1 MAKVEIISG
10 FLGAGK
16 TTWIKKALKEAHKD
30 EKCMLIENEF
40 GDIGVDAGFLQDA
53 GVQITELNSGCI
65 CCTLVGDFVT
75 ALQKAVKEYDPELIL
90 IEPSGVGKLS
100 DILKA
105 ITEAEDAGL
114 TVKGSLTIVDAKKAK
129 MYLRNFREFF
139 VDQIQYADVVVLSH
153 TKGLAPEKLEEVR
166 KIIEEANPKAAIVT
180 TEWEEFDAKIVE
192 DLLEKGDTMREEML
206 EEIRKRPAHHHHH
219 HHHRHNHDHEHE
231 HEDEDEHE
239 HHHHHH
245 DDEEDEEDEHE
256 HHHHHHGHECCC
268 GEEDEECECC
278 HEDDEEECEC
288 CHHHHDDDDEEED
301 EHEHHHHHH
310 DEDEEEDADDV
321 FDTYGFETAKTYSL
335 EKISSILDVI
345 MYDED
350 LFEHVLR
357 AKGIV
362 KSDKGEWIHFDYV
375 PGEPDVHVGPAA
387 YTGKVCIIGTD
398 LDKEK
403 LSGLFEEK

>member
-75 ALQKAVKEYDPELIL
+75 ALASAVEQYHPDLII

-105 ITEAEDAGL
+105 ITEAEHAGL

-129 MYLRNFREFF
+129 MYMKNFREFF
-139 VDQIQYADVVVLSH
+139 TDQIRYANVVVLSH
-153 TKGLAPEKLEEVR
+153 TKGLSAEKLEEVR
-166 KIIEEANPKAAIVT
+166 AMVAEVNPEAKIVT
-180 TEWEEFDAKIVE
+180 TDWEEFNAEDVE
-192 DLLEKGDTMREEML
+192 KLLEDKDEMMEEML
-206 EEIRKRPAHHHHH
+206 EEIRKRPVHEHHHH
-219 HHHRHNHDHEHE
+219 HHHRHHEEDEEEHE
-231 HEDEDEHE
+231 HHHHDHDEDDEEEHE

-245 DDEEDEEDEHE
+245 
-256 HHHHHHGHECCC
+256 ECCC
-268 GEEDEECECC
+268 GGDDECECE
-278 HEDDEEECEC
+278 EDDEECGC
-288 CHHHHDDDDEEED
+288 G
-301 EHEHHHHHH
+301 HHHHHH
-310 DEDEEEDADDV
+310 DHEHHHDHDEHDADDV
-321 FDTYGFETAKTYSL
+321 FDTYGFETAKQYTV
-335 EKISSILDVI
+335 EKLSSILEAVSS
-345 MYDED
+345 DEE

-357 AKGIV
+357 VKGIV
-362 KSDKGEWIHFDYV
+362 PSETGEWLHFDYV
-375 PGEPDVHVGPAA
+375 PGEPDVHTGPAT
-387 YTGKVCIIGTD
+387 YTGKVCIIGTE
-398 LDKEK
+398 LDVKK
-403 LSGLFEEK
+403 LRKLFED